1 MLYLLKFLYSLPLY
15 RQNNYFEMLGATLS
29 RQTLSNWV
37 IGTAT
42 ELQDI
47 YDLMKEELLK
57 SNYIQADETTLKG
70 Y

>member
-1 MLYLLKFLYSLPLY
+1 
-15 RQNNYFEMLGATLS
+15 MLGATLS

-47 YDLMKEELLK
+47 YDLIQLVKIKVKGKYGIDLKEEIKFLG
-57 SNYIQADETTLKG
+57 EFR
-70 Y
+70 